1 MPGIDNAR
9 HARSASASA
18 CATAPSGP
26 AADDFDVRPY
36 IDGVA
41 ALLAGTANV
50 VMQLSR
56 PAVGRGVLESTVES
70 GQVTK
75 HPIKRFRTTLTY
87 LSVAMLGTDADRS
100 RYRDAV
106 NTSHRQVR
114 SGPDSPVQYNA
125 FDPALQLWVA
135 ACIHWGFVDV
145 YTKMHGPLDE
155 ASADALYRHGAR
167 FATTLQVR
175 PEMWPVDRAAFGRYW
190 HDSLALVSIDDEVRD
205 YLYGLMTLRHLPR
218 PVRLARGRNSAFLT
232 TGFLPQLFRDEMCL
246 SWSERDERRFQRYV
260 RRVAVA
266 NRLLPGPVRRFPFN
280 YFLWD
285 VRRRASRGRPLV

>member
-1 MPGIDNAR
+1 MPGIDSVR
-9 HARSASASA
+9 HAGSP
-18 CATAPSGP
+18 TETPT
-26 AADDFDVRPY
+26 DDFDVRPY

-50 VMQLSR
+50 IMQLSR
-56 PAVGRGVLESTVES
+56 PPVGRGVLESTVES

-87 LSVAMLGTDADRS
+87 LSVAMLGTDEDRA

-135 ACIHWGFVDV
+135 ACIQWGFLDV
-145 YTKMHGPLDE
+145 YTRMHGPLDD

-175 PEMWPVDRAAFGRYW
+175 ADMWPADRVAFERYW
-190 HDSLALVSIDDEVRD
+190 HDSLALVSIDAEVRD
-205 YLYGLMTLRHLPR
+205 YLYGLMTLRHLPW
-218 PVRLARGRNSAFLT
+218 PVRLARARNSAFLT
-232 TGFLPQLFRDEMCL
+232 TGFLPQLFRDEMGL
-246 SWSERDERRFQRYV
+246 TWTERDERRFNRYL
-260 RRVAVA
+260 RRVAMA
-266 NRLLPGPVRRFPFN
+266 NRLLPGPLRQFPFN

-285 VRRRASRGRPLV
+285 VRRRARAGRPLV